1 MEEANKTLSLIL
13 SRLINPNAVH
23 PDGFTIPSAA
33 NTVATTQ
40 STTTVGQFSSVPAPV
55 VTMQSTTTVSQ
66 FSCVPAPVVTMQST
80 TTISQFYSS
89 PAPVVTMQS
98 TTTIS
103 QFHSSPAPVVTTQST
118 TTISQFHSSPAP
130 VVTTQSTPT
139 ISQFHSSPAPVVITQ
154 STSIST
160 QPANFELC
168 PQPTPACV
176 HFETVS
182 TTPPPSSLPTAQSSS
197 GLLDVEKIKAARSAS
212 CSRRNFSAKI
222 VAELFDED
230 TRKRSNVAGEFG
242 KLKLNPVLMDYA
254 KSLAFQFYPL
264 EHFESEKTKWVK
276 CVIAIDE
283 FNRRKAKKSLDG
295 Q

>member
-1 MEEANKTLSLIL
+1 M
-13 SRLINPNAVH
+13 
-23 PDGFTIPSAA
+23 
-33 NTVATTQ
+33 
-40 STTTVGQFSSVPAPV
+40 
-55 VTMQSTTTVSQ
+55 
-66 FSCVPAPVVTMQST
+66 
-80 TTISQFYSS
+80 
-89 PAPVVTMQS
+89 
-98 TTTIS
+98 
-103 QFHSSPAPVVTTQST
+103 
-118 TTISQFHSSPAP
+118 
-130 VVTTQSTPT
+130 
-139 ISQFHSSPAPVVITQ
+139 Q

-182 TTPPPSSLPTAQSSS
+182 TTPPHSSLPTAQSSS
-197 GLLDVEKIKAARSAS
+197 GLLDVENIKAACSAS

-230 TRKRSNVAGEFG
+230 TRKRSNVAGKFG

-264 EHFESEKTKWVK
+264 EHFESEKTEWAK
-276 CVIAIDE
+276 CVIAIDK